1 MKKREAKHQDD
12 GKKEK
17 KYKWMSQKAT
27 HSTLTTTQVSAALTL
42 ALTATI
48 ADALTEGLELKAPV
62 DWVIKE
68 GSPQSSG
75 S

>member
-1 MKKREAKHQDD
+1 MIVK
-12 GKKEK
+12 KKETQMNVREGYSLK
-17 KYKWMSQKAT
+17 
-27 HSTLTTTQVSAALTL
+27 LTTTQVSADLTL
-42 ALTATI
+42 VLTAI
-48 ADALTEGLELKAPV
+48 LADALTEGLELKASV

>member
-1 MKKREAKHQDD
+1 
-12 GKKEK
+12 
-17 KYKWMSQKAT
+17 MSADP
-27 HSTLTTTQVSAALTL
+27 TL

-68 GSPQSSG
+68 GSPQSSRSWQIVASG
-75 S
+75 VFRKPRDEK